1 MSDHKMGEDSGVPL
15 GAMAL
20 SALWVSRIALICATV
35 LVPLLLASN
44 FVPDG
49 NYLAG
54 VLFIGLAI
62 VGLVY
67 SLRTWADPPY
77 WAVFLVRATAYRHRW
92 HRPDH

>member
-1 MSDHKMGEDSGVPL
+1 MSDHEMGEDSGVPL
-15 GAMAL
+15 GAMAS
-20 SALWVSRIALICATV
+20 SALWVSRLALVCATV

-92 HRPDH
+92 HRPGP